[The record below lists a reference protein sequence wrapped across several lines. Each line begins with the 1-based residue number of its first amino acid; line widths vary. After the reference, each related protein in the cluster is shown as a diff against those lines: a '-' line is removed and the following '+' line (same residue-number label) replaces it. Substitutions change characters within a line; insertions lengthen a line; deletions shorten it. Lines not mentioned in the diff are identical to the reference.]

1 MSAGTRSRFTWVL
14 RATLWFWPFLAA
26 VVSLGVTILLLTV
39 RPDPSP
45 AWATWLW
52 PSGTDAAMAL
62 LQVVAGSI
70 MTATTLIF
78 SLTVLALQVASQ
90 QFSPRLLREFARD
103 RVTQTVLGILMSTF
117 VVSVT
122 GLRGMDAERPLPVL
136 VPALVFVMGLGSA
149 GALLFYV
156 GHIVK
161 SLRVDTMMLAVHQ
174 EASRAA
180 RQAYPEYEDHSRDLS
195 SSLSSPKGGTLV
207 MAARSGFVKAVR
219 PQVLVQAATES
230 RVVVRVGVRPGDRV
244 TVGTPL
250 GSFST
255 DDGRDVTGP
264 VAEQMSEALAVAVE
278 MGFERTLEQDP
289 ALGLRQLTDIAVKA
303 ISPAIN
309 DPITAVHAVGHCA
322 DLLVQLQGCKLGSQQ
337 HNDVHGTPRV
347 ITPDRDH
354 RYYLDLVCAPV
365 RRFGC
370 SEPLVLSALLRL
382 LRDCAIN
389 VRDDTQG
396 KGIRAQVG
404 LILDAMDPSML
415 PYDADAVHDLA
426 ARVDLALQGN
436 ADDAYRDRAGETRS
450 V

>member
-1 MSAGTRSRFTWVL
+1 MSSGTRSRFAGVL
-14 RATLWFWPFLAA
+14 RATLWFWPFVAA
-26 VVSLGVTILLLTV
+26 VVSLVLTVLLLMV
-39 RPDPSP
+39 RPDPAP
-45 AWATWLW
+45 AWAMWLW
-52 PSGTDAAMAL
+52 PSGVDAAMAL

-78 SLTVLALQVASQ
+78 SLTVLALQLASQ

-103 RVTQTVLGILMSTF
+103 RVTQAVLGILMSTF

-122 GLRGMDAERPLPVL
+122 GLRGMDADRPLPVL

-156 GHIVK
+156 GHIVR
-161 SLRVDTMMLAVHQ
+161 SLRVDTMMLAVHR

-180 RQAYPEYEDHSRDLS
+180 RQAYPEYEDHSSDLDPD
-195 SSLSSPKGGTLV
+195 LPGPAGGTLV
-207 MAARSGFVKAVR
+207 AAPRSGFVKAVR
-219 PQVLVQAATES
+219 PEGLVQAATTFG
-230 RVVVRVGVRPGDRV
+230 VFVQVGVRPGDRV

-250 GSFST
+250 GSMWT
-255 DDGRDVTGP
+255 DGGGDVIGS
-264 VAEQMSEALAVAVE
+264 VADQMSEAVAGAVE

-322 DLLVQLQGCKLGSQQ
+322 DLLVQLQGCRLGSQQ
-337 HNDVHGTPRV
+337 HNDDHGTPRV
-347 ITPDRDH
+347 VTPDRDH
-354 RYYLDLVCAPV
+354 RYYLNLVCGPV
-365 RRFGC
+365 RRFGG

-382 LRDCAIN
+382 LRDCA
-389 VRDDTQG
+389 VSARDNTQREA
-396 KGIRAQVG
+396 IRAQVG
-404 LILDAMDPSML
+404 LILESMDPGML

-426 ARVDLALQGN
+426 ARVELVLHGN
-436 ADDAYRDRAGETRS
+436 TDGAYRDRAGETRS